1 MVFAPQGLQDSA
13 RRFNR
18 DASLYGQYFR
28 AKTTG
33 RKGSRIGRINP
44 RFCSPLATD
53 NRQLTTDNC
62 SYLRFFWRPAGRA
75 VVMGRF
81 PALKRR
87 MCLAPVLR
95 PEGPRKL
102 SPRL

>member
-53 NRQLTTDNC
+53 NWQLFL
-62 SYLRFFWRPAGRA
+62 SPFL
-75 VVMGRF
+75 
-81 PALKRR
+81 
-87 MCLAPVLR
+87 LAPCRARRRNGEIPGVKK
-95 PEGPRKL
+95 PYVFGTGFYGPKGQESLAPGFGRV
-102 SPRL
+102 